1 MIINCVKNT
10 ENSSPIVLPYDLSHE
25 LSDMNF
31 ISSREWY
38 SIDSNVSG
46 YKITLGKKYTVYGIL
61 FFKNEI
67 RYLICNDD
75 NVPGFFPSTLFEI
88 LENYILFD
96 WGINSYQIEDE
107 KILLIGYSD
116 LIKDFEHL
124 RDLIEYT
131 PDAVRTFL
139 EYKNSL

>member
-10 ENSSPIVLPYDLSHE
+10 DSH
-25 LSDMNF
+25 
-31 ISSREWY
+31 
-38 SIDSNVSG
+38 VSG

-67 RYLICNDD
+67 RYLICDDD

-124 RDLIEYT
+124 RDLIENT

>member
-1 MIINCVKNT
+1 MIINCIKNT

-38 SIDSNVSG
+38 SIDSRVSG

-67 RYLICNDD
+67 RYLICDDD

-124 RDLIEYT
+124 RDLIENT

>member
-31 ISSREWY
+31 ISSQEWY
-38 SIDSNVSG
+38 SIDSHVSG

-124 RDLIEYT
+124 RDLIENT

>member
-38 SIDSNVSG
+38 SMDSHVSG

-61 FFKNEI
+61 FF
-67 RYLICNDD
+67 
-75 NVPGFFPSTLFEI
+75 
-88 LENYILFD
+88 
-96 WGINSYQIEDE
+96 
-107 KILLIGYSD
+107 
-116 LIKDFEHL
+116 
-124 RDLIEYT
+124 
-131 PDAVRTFL
+131 
-139 EYKNSL
+139 

>member
-124 RDLIEYT
+124 RDLIENT

>member
-1 MIINCVKNT
+1 MIINCIKNT
-10 ENSSPIVLPYDLSHE
+10 ENGSPIVLPYDLSHE

-38 SIDSNVSG
+38 SIDSHVSG

-67 RYLICNDD
+67 RYLICDDD

-124 RDLIEYT
+124 RDLIENT